1 VIHPFRGNSAGCY
14 VDVKPTTYETSFF
27 FLPS

>member
-1 VIHPFRGNSAGCY
+1 LENILGVLRLDCY

-27 FLPS
+27 FFPS